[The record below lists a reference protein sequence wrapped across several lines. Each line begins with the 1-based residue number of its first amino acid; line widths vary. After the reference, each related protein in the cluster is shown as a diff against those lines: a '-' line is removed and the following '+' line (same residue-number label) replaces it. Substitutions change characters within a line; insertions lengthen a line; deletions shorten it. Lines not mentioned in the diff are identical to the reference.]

1 MLSVTDKGEPVRDG
15 IKLHRLKQ
23 LLRVM
28 MDNQG
33 NGVVNIKT
41 VCTCPVLLL
50 KVVSAPV
57 QNAHVCLV
65 PG

>member
-41 VCTCPVLLL
+41 VRKLLL
-50 KVVSAPV
+50 
-57 QNAHVCLV
+57 HLMH
-65 PG
+65 

>member
-41 VCTCPVLLL
+41 VCHIYKAVPVNDILHSIM
-50 KVVSAPV
+50 VA
-57 QNAHVCLV
+57 
-65 PG
+65 